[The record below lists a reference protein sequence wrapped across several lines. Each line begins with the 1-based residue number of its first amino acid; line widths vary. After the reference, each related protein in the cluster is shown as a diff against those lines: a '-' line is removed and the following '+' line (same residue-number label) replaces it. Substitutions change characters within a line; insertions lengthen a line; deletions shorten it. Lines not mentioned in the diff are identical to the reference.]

1 MPALAALATLGSFQK
16 WKYTNSWMV
25 YDGKYMNIL
34 LNILFKWINNKK
46 LYDLGVPRWN
56 KKTLTQPHWA
66 RPFRMGIWIKI
77 IKPLAKWDSHPSSWL
92 GLGILRPKIQFRD
105 HVLHFVLQLLGFLG
119 PNLIVIQNPTIHRVY
134 MQSLDTIVFG
144 TYQPFLL
151 IPCD

>member
-1 MPALAALATLGSFQK
+1 MIWGYPVG
-16 WKYTNSWMV
+16 
-25 YDGKYMNIL
+25 I
-34 LNILFKWINNKK
+34 
-46 LYDLGVPRWN
+46 

-92 GLGILRPKIQFRD
+92 GLGILRPKIRFRD